1 MAGIGSL
8 RSVLEERT
16 ETIDAT
22 PSAVW
27 AALTDVER
35 WPDTMRHIRRI
46 TRIDE
51 GPFGLG
57 SQARIAQP
65 GMGSAIWT
73 VDEFEPGVRFRWH
86 GEPAGMQWTAD
97 HVIEPDAV
105 GCQVTLT
112 VTASGSRARLLG
124 PIVRAAAR
132 RALREEIAGLRTAAT
147 R

>member
-1 MAGIGSL
+1 MTF
-8 RSVLEERT
+8 VLEERT

-22 PSAVW
+22 MDAVW
-27 AALTDVER
+27 AALIDVER
-35 WPDTMRHIRRI
+35 WPDTMRHISRI
-46 TRIDE
+46 KRIDE

-65 GMGSAIWT
+65 GMGSAVWT
-73 VDEFEPGVRFRWH
+73 VDEFEPGVRFRWS

-97 HVIEPDAV
+97 HFIEPDAV
-105 GCQVTLT
+105 GCRVTLA
-112 VTASGSRARLLG
+112 VTADGSRARLFAPL
-124 PIVRAAAR
+124 VRAAAR